1 MTDRIDQIMTLL
13 NTKAEGLYGL
23 SDVTQKQHALQCAH
37 LAEQAGEPSEMIVAA
52 LVHDIGHMLHDI
64 GEDFAERGV
73 DDRHEVV
80 SLAYLED
87 VFGPEVTAPV
97 ALHVEAKRYL
107 CAAEPGYFDTLS
119 VDSVKSLALQGGLMS
134 PEEMREFESRPH
146 WQAALT
152 LRRFDDLGKSP
163 DARTPPPE
171 HFRRHL
177 AACALVRARA

>member
-1 MTDRIDQIMTLL
+1 MSEKVDQIINLL
-13 NTKAEGLYGL
+13 NTKAEGRYGL

-37 LAEQAGEPSEMIVAA
+37 LAEQASEPAEIIAAA

-73 DDRHEVV
+73 DDRHEAIG
-80 SLAYLED
+80 LAYLAD
-87 VFGPEVTAPV
+87 IFGSEVTAPV

-107 CAAEPGYFDTLS
+107 CAAEPEYFDTLS
-119 VDSVKSLALQGGLMS
+119 EDSVKSLALQGGPMS
-134 PEEMREFESRPH
+134 AEETRNFESQPH
-146 WQAALT
+146 WQAALR

-171 HFRRHL
+171 HFRRYL
-177 AACALVRARA
+177 DDCALGR